1 MSKIDHSPM
10 AEMLCFDVYA
20 LNLAF
25 GRIYKPLLDPLGVT
39 YPQYLVL
46 MTLWREGDLAVGEIG
61 AHLGLD
67 SSTLTPLL
75 KRLEQNGMVMRRRDR
90 RDERRVIISLTPK
103 GRRLEAEEK
112 RIESCLVNVAKF
124 SQEEKMAMQG
134 LVQKL
139 TTHLQAG
146 VHG

>member
-75 KRLEQNGMVMRRRDR
+75 KRLENAGLVARRRDTK
-90 RDERRVIISLTPK
+90 DERRVIISLTED
-103 GRRLEAEEK
+103 GRKLETEES
-112 RIESCLVNVAKF
+112 RIEGCLVNAGRI
-124 SQEEKMAMQG
+124 SHEEKLAMQE
-134 LVQKL
+134 LLQKL

-146 VHG
+146 ITA